1 MAIGIGR
8 RQFISAIGGAAVAW
22 PLAARTQQP
31 GKVPRIGV
39 LGAASASG
47 FANRVAEFRAGLRDL
62 GYVEGTNIIIE
73 FRWAEGNYA
82 RLPELAAELIRSN
95 VDLIV
100 THGTPGSLAAKQATA
115 TLPIVIAT
123 IGDPVAVGLVAS
135 VAKPGGNVTGESFF
149 SPEMQAKKIELLKE
163 MMPHLMRVA
172 VISNPDNS
180 ATTGA
185 GAEFRAM
192 EIAAKSLK
200 VELQQFPVRGPNE
213 FESAFEKMAQG
224 HVEAVEIT
232 DDGNI
237 LANSGAIAALATK
250 WRLLSIGGEEFV
262 RAGGLISY
270 GVDMP
275 AMWRQ
280 AAVLVD
286 KILKG
291 AKPADLPIEQAT
303 RFTTIINLKAAKAIG
318 ITIPTSTLLRADEVI
333 E

>member
-31 GKVPRIGV
+31 GKVPRIGI

-47 FANRVAEFRAGLRDL
+47 FANRVAEFRAALRDL

-73 FRWAEGNYA
+73 FRWAAGNYA

-115 TLPIVIAT
+115 TLPIVIAS

-185 GAEFRAM
+185 EFRAM

-213 FESAFEKMAQG
+213 FEDAFEKMAQG

-250 WRLLSIGGEEFV
+250 WRLLSIGGEELV
-262 RAGGLISY
+262 RAGGVISY

-303 RFTTIINLKAAKAIG
+303 RFTTIVNLKAAKAIG

>member
-47 FANRVAEFRAGLRDL
+47 FANRVAEFRASLRDL

-82 RLPELAAELIRSN
+82 RLPKLAAELIRSN

-115 TLPIVIAT
+115 TLPIVIAS

-135 VAKPGGNVTGESFF
+135 VAKPGGNVTGESIF
-149 SPEMQAKKIELLKE
+149 SPEMQAKRIELLKE

-180 ATTGA
+180 ATA

-250 WRLLSIGGEEFV
+250 WRLLSIGGEELV
-262 RAGGLISY
+262 RAGGVISY

-303 RFTTIINLKAAKAIG
+303 RFTTIVNLKAAKAIG

>member
-1 MAIGIGR
+1 
-8 RQFISAIGGAAVAW
+8 
-22 PLAARTQQP
+22 
-31 GKVPRIGV
+31 
-39 LGAASASG
+39 
-47 FANRVAEFRAGLRDL
+47 
-62 GYVEGTNIIIE
+62 
-73 FRWAEGNYA
+73 
-82 RLPELAAELIRSN
+82 
-95 VDLIV
+95 
-100 THGTPGSLAAKQATA
+100 
-115 TLPIVIAT
+115 
-123 IGDPVAVGLVAS
+123 
-135 VAKPGGNVTGESFF
+135 
-149 SPEMQAKKIELLKE
+149 
-163 MMPHLMRVA
+163 
-172 VISNPDNS
+172 
-180 ATTGA
+180 
-185 GAEFRAM
+185 
-192 EIAAKSLK
+192 
-200 VELQQFPVRGPNE
+200 VRGPNE

-250 WRLLSIGGEEFV
+250 WRLLSIGGEELV

-318 ITIPTSTLLRADEVI
+318 ITIPTSILLRANEVI